1 MTISRVSLCFFR
13 HVAQS
18 APRWGSY
25 PIEMFTPEALS
36 LAEGLVSPAYI
47 AQGSQATARRSKLL
61 TSLLS
66 ERRLP
71 RVGWDDASIESFLHE
86 AAMMDSNT
94 FLDNVGVGER
104 EARVHSPLVR
114 RRHYG
119 LAHGIGRSGDVA
131 AEQPKAAGSSLLS
144 KLTNLL
150 VGDAFR
156 EAGLED
162 AGPALVL
169 PLATGMTLTLTLL
182 AMRALRGG
190 NDGDRTRAT
199 RVIWCRLDQKT
210 CVKAVVGAG
219 LELVV
224 APTKLVGD
232 QLETDL
238 DAVRLAILDESKG
251 GPESVCCVVSSTS
264 CFAPRASDNVVEI
277 AKMCAELDVGHVVNN
292 AYGVQSRRLCALVTK
307 AWRVGRVDGVVQ
319 STDKNFLVP
328 VGGAVVVS
336 PAKNGALTDAV
347 RKNYPGRASIAPA
360 LDVLITL
367 LSLGKNGWRE
377 KLEKREDAFEYA
389 RERLR
394 VTAEAHGERLLETPG
409 NPISMGVTLSA
420 LERDLARIESGEARR
435 DGRGDDDENENDK
448 ADANEPTTP
457 TRRTIKTSVSFFGS
471 MLFSR
476 AVSGTRVVVPGKTQE
491 VGGITFCGFGAS
503 HDAYPVPYF
512 TAAAALGT
520 TREDVDAFCA
530 RLARAFTDF
539 RKKAKKEAARNRSEK
554 NVSARASG
562 AENGAE

>member
-1 MTISRVSLCFFR
+1 MRIGFAFFL
-13 HVAQS
+13 VFS
-18 APRWGSY
+18 PRDAERAALWVR
-25 PIEMFTPEALS
+25 EMFTPEALS

-156 EAGLED
+156 HAGLED

-182 AMRALRGG
+182 AMRTLRVKSLALRAPRSDDA
-190 NDGDRTRAT
+190 NEARRAR

-224 APTKLVGD
+224 APTRLVGD

-238 DAVRLAILDESKG
+238 DAVRAAILDESRG

-264 CFAPRASDNVVEI
+264 CFAPRASDSLVEL

-292 AYGVQSRRLCALVTK
+292 AYGVQSRSLCALVTK
-307 AWRVGRVDGVVQ
+307 AWRRGRVDGVVQ

-336 PAKNGALTDAV
+336 PSENGALTEAV

-367 LSLGKNGWRE
+367 LSLGAAGWRE
-377 KLEKREDAFEYA
+377 TLDAREDAFEYM

-394 VTAEAHGERLLETPG
+394 ETAEAHGERLLETPG

-420 LERDLARIESGEARR
+420 LERHLDALVGERKLAAAS
-435 DGRGDDDENENDK
+435 DEEETK
-448 ADANEPTTP
+448 KKT
-457 TRRTIKTSVSFFGS
+457 KTSVSFFGS

-476 AVSGTRVVVPGKTQE
+476 AVSGTRVVAPGKTQE
-491 VGGITFCGFGAS
+491 VGGITFRGFGAS

-530 RLARAFTDF
+530 RLARAFADF
-539 RKKAKKEAARNRSEK
+539 RKKAEKDARRT
-554 NVSARASG
+554 G
-562 AENGAE
+562 

>member
-1 MTISRVSLCFFR
+1 MRIGFAFFL
-13 HVAQS
+13 VFS
-18 APRWGSY
+18 PRDAERAALWVR
-25 PIEMFTPEALS
+25 EMFTPEALS

-71 RVGWDDASIESFLHE
+71 RVGWDDVSIESFLHE

-156 EAGLED
+156 HAGLED

-182 AMRALRGG
+182 AMRTLRVKSLALRAPRSDDA
-190 NDGDRTRAT
+190 NEARRAR

-224 APTKLVGD
+224 APTRLVGD

-238 DAVRLAILDESKG
+238 DAVRAAILDESRG

-264 CFAPRASDNVVEI
+264 CFAPRASDSLVEL

-292 AYGVQSRRLCALVTK
+292 AYGVQSRSLCALVTK
-307 AWRVGRVDGVVQ
+307 AWRRGRVDGVVQ

-336 PAKNGALTDAV
+336 PSENGALTEAV

-367 LSLGKNGWRE
+367 LSLGVVGWRE
-377 KLEKREDAFEYA
+377 TLDAREDTFEYM

-394 VTAEAHGERLLETPG
+394 TTAEAHGERLLETPG

-420 LERDLARIESGEARR
+420 LERYAARVGEVVVAS
-435 DGRGDDDENENDK
+435 DNEGK
-448 ADANEPTTP
+448 KRTT
-457 TRRTIKTSVSFFGS
+457 KTSVSFFGS

-476 AVSGTRVVVPGKTQE
+476 AVSGTRVVAPGKTQE
-491 VGGITFCGFGAS
+491 VGGITFRGFGAS

-530 RLARAFTDF
+530 RLARAFADF
-539 RKKAKKEAARNRSEK
+539 RKKAEKDARRT
-554 NVSARASG
+554 G
-562 AENGAE
+562 

>member
-1 MTISRVSLCFFR
+1 MPHF
-13 HVAQS
+13 
-18 APRWGSY
+18 
-25 PIEMFTPEALS
+25 
-36 LAEGLVSPAYI
+36 
-47 AQGSQATARRSKLL
+47 
-61 TSLLS
+61 
-66 ERRLP
+66 
-71 RVGWDDASIESFLHE
+71 
-86 AAMMDSNT
+86 
-94 FLDNVGVGER
+94 
-104 EARVHSPLVR
+104 
-114 RRHYG
+114 
-119 LAHGIGRSGDVA
+119 
-131 AEQPKAAGSSLLS
+131 
-144 KLTNLL
+144 
-150 VGDAFR
+150 
-156 EAGLED
+156 
-162 AGPALVL
+162 
-169 PLATGMTLTLTLL
+169 
-182 AMRALRGG
+182 
-190 NDGDRTRAT
+190 
-199 RVIWCRLDQKT
+199 
-210 CVKAVVGAG
+210 
-219 LELVV
+219 
-224 APTKLVGD
+224 
-232 QLETDL
+232 
-238 DAVRLAILDESKG
+238 
-251 GPESVCCVVSSTS
+251 
-264 CFAPRASDNVVEI
+264 
-277 AKMCAELDVGHVVNN
+277 VNN
-292 AYGVQSRRLCALVTK
+292 AYGVQCAMCMKAIGAASKHGRLDLFI
-307 AWRVGRVDGVVQ
+307 Q

-377 KLEKREDAFEYA
+377 ALEKREDAFEYM

-394 VTAEAHGERLLETPG
+394 LTAEAHGERLLETPG

-554 NVSARASG
+554 NISARASG

>member
-1 MTISRVSLCFFR
+1 
-13 HVAQS
+13 
-18 APRWGSY
+18 
-25 PIEMFTPEALS
+25 MFTPEALS

-162 AGPALVL
+162 AGLPLVL

-224 APTKLVGD
+224 APTILVGD

-238 DAVRLAILDESKG
+238 DAVRLAILDESRG
-251 GPESVCCVVSSTS
+251 GPASVCCVVSSTS
-264 CFAPRASDNVVEI
+264 CFAPRASDSLVEI

-307 AWRVGRVDGVVQ
+307 AWRRGRVDGVVQ

-336 PAKNGALTDAV
+336 PASNGALTDAV

-367 LSLGKNGWRE
+367 LSLGKEGWRS
-377 KLEKREDAFEYA
+377 KLDAREDAFEYMH
-389 RERLR
+389 ERLR
-394 VTAEAHGERLLETPG
+394 DTAEAHGERLLETPG

-420 LERDLARIESGEARR
+420 LERDLARIEIGETLSEK
-435 DGRGDDDENENDK
+435 DEDEDDASAND
-448 ADANEPTTP
+448 PTTRTKTLFGTTTT
-457 TRRTIKTSVSFFGS
+457 TRPKKKTSVSFFGS

-491 VGGITFCGFGAS
+491 VGGITFRGFGAS

-520 TREDVDAFCA
+520 TRQDVDAFCA

-539 RKKAKKEAARNRSEK
+539 RKKAKKDAARR
-554 NVSARASG
+554 V
-562 AENGAE
+562 

>member
-1 MTISRVSLCFFR
+1 
-13 HVAQS
+13 
-18 APRWGSY
+18 
-25 PIEMFTPEALS
+25 MFTPEALS

-104 EARVHSPLVR
+104 EARVFSSLVR

-150 VGDAFR
+150 VSDAFR
-156 EAGLED
+156 EAGLEE

-169 PLATGMTLTLTLL
+169 PLATGMTLTLVLL
-182 AMRALRGG
+182 AMRALHPEPSK
-190 NDGDRTRAT
+190 AT

-219 LELVV
+219 LDLVV
-224 APTKLVGD
+224 AGMKQAGDELVTDVD
-232 QLETDL
+232 QL
-238 DAVRLAILDESKG
+238 RSKILDESQG
-251 GPESVCCVVSSTS
+251 GAATVCCVVSSTS
-264 CFAPRASDNVVEI
+264 CFAPRACDDVVEI
-277 AKMCAELDVGHVVNN
+277 AKMCSELNVGHVINN
-292 AYGVQSRRLCALVTK
+292 AYGIQSKKLCGLITK
-307 AWRVGRVDGVVQ
+307 AFRRGRVDGVVQ

-336 PAKNGALTDAV
+336 PAKNTALVDAV
-347 RKNYPGRASIAPA
+347 RKSYPGRASIAPA

-367 LSLGKNGWRE
+367 LSLGAEGWRS
-377 KLEKREDAFEYA
+377 KLAEREEVYEYM

-394 VTAEAHGERLLETPG
+394 ETAETHGERVLETPG
-409 NPISMGVTLSA
+409 NPISMAVTLSR
-420 LERDLARIESGEARR
+420 LEEDLAEMRDLKP
-435 DGRGDDDENENDK
+435 DDDG
-448 ADANEPTTP
+448 ANGK
-457 TRRTIKTSVSFFGS
+457 KTSVSFFGS

-476 AVSGTRVVVPGKTQE
+476 AVSGTRVVAPGKTQE
-491 VGGITFCGFGAS
+491 VGGIAFEGFGAS
-503 HDAYPVPYF
+503 CDAYPVPYF

-520 TREDVDAFCA
+520 TRGDVDAFCV
-530 RLARAFTDF
+530 RLGKAFTDF
-539 RKKAKKEAARNRSEK
+539 RKKTRKDANRGSP
-554 NVSARASG
+554 
-562 AENGAE
+562 NGEIQTPQTRVP

>member
-1 MTISRVSLCFFR
+1 
-13 HVAQS
+13 
-18 APRWGSY
+18 
-25 PIEMFTPEALS
+25 MFTPEALS

-104 EARVHSPLVR
+104 EARVHSSLVR

-156 EAGLED
+156 IAGLED

-182 AMRALRGG
+182 AMRSLRVAKLDASSKDSA
-190 NDGDRTRAT
+190 NDARRAT

-224 APTKLVGD
+224 APTRLVGD
-232 QLETDL
+232 QLVTDL
-238 DAVRLAILDESKG
+238 EAVRAAILDESRG
-251 GPESVCCVVSSTS
+251 GPNAVCCVVSSTS
-264 CFAPRASDNVVEI
+264 CFAPRASDSLVEV

-292 AYGVQSRRLCALVTK
+292 AYGVQSRSLCALVTK
-307 AWRVGRVDGVVQ
+307 AWRRGRVDGVVQ

-328 VGGAVVVS
+328 VGGAVLVS
-336 PAKNGALTDAV
+336 PARDPALTDAV
-347 RKNYPGRASIAPA
+347 RKTYPGRASIAPS
-360 LDVLITL
+360 LDALITL
-367 LSLGKNGWRE
+367 LSLGAAGWRA
-377 KLEKREDAFEYA
+377 KLDAREDAFEYM

-394 VTAEAHGERLLETPG
+394 ATAEAHGERLLETPG

-420 LERDLARIESGEARR
+420 LERDLARIVRVHAS
-435 DGRGDDDENENDK
+435 ENEAAEND
-448 ADANEPTTP
+448 ADGVVLS
-457 TRRTIKTSVSFFGS
+457 RGGGKTFLSVSFFGS

-491 VGGITFCGFGAS
+491 VGGITFRGFGAS

-530 RLARAFTDF
+530 RLAKAFADF
-539 RKKAKKEAARNRSEK
+539 RKKAEKDAKRFAAAK
-554 NVSARASG
+554 GDPGARG
-562 AENGAE
+562 AENGAEGRDETLL

>member
-1 MTISRVSLCFFR
+1 VLFP
-13 HVAQS
+13 
-18 APRWGSY
+18 PRCAERAALGVL
-25 PIEMFTPEALS
+25 EMFTPEALS

-224 APTKLVGD
+224 APQKLVGD

-238 DAVRLAILDESKG
+238 DAVRLAILDDAKG

-264 CFAPRASDNVVEI
+264 CFAPRASDDVVEI

-307 AWRVGRVDGVVQ
+307 AWRRGRVDGVVQ

-377 KLEKREDAFEYA
+377 KLEKREDAFEYM

-394 VTAEAHGERLLETPG
+394 FTAEAHGERLLETPG

>member
-1 MTISRVSLCFFR
+1 MLFP
-13 HVAQS
+13 
-18 APRWGSY
+18 PRCAERAALGVL
-25 PIEMFTPEALS
+25 EMFTPEALS

-71 RVGWDDASIESFLHE
+71 RVGWDDVSIESFLHE

-156 EAGLED
+156 VAGLED

-182 AMRALRGG
+182 AMRSLRVAKLDASSKDSA
-190 NDGDRTRAT
+190 NDARRAT

-224 APTKLVGD
+224 APTRLVGD
-232 QLETDL
+232 QLVTDL
-238 DAVRLAILDESKG
+238 EAVRAAILDESRG
-251 GPESVCCVVSSTS
+251 GPNAVCCVVSSTS
-264 CFAPRASDNVVEI
+264 CFAPRASDSLVEV

-292 AYGVQSRRLCALVTK
+292 AYGVQSRSLCALVTK
-307 AWRVGRVDGVVQ
+307 AWRRGRVDGVVQ

-328 VGGAVVVS
+328 VGGAVLVS
-336 PAKNGALTDAV
+336 PARDPALTDAV
-347 RKNYPGRASIAPA
+347 RKTYPGRASIAPS
-360 LDVLITL
+360 LDALITL
-367 LSLGKNGWRE
+367 LSLGAAGWRA
-377 KLEKREDAFEYA
+377 KLDAREDAFEYMRA
-389 RERLR
+389 RLR
-394 VTAEAHGERLLETPG
+394 ATAEAHGERLLETPG

-420 LERDLARIESGEARR
+420 LERDLARIDRRASEHEAGDGDGGKTSRR
-435 DGRGDDDENENDK
+435 GGG
-448 ADANEPTTP
+448 
-457 TRRTIKTSVSFFGS
+457 KTSVSFFGS

-491 VGGITFCGFGAS
+491 VGGITFHGFGAS

-530 RLARAFTDF
+530 RLTKAFADF
-539 RKKAKKEAARNRSEK
+539 RKKAEKDAKRFAAAK
-554 NVSARASG
+554 GDPG
-562 AENGAE
+562 AENGAENGAEGRDETLL

>member
-1 MTISRVSLCFFR
+1 
-13 HVAQS
+13 
-18 APRWGSY
+18 
-25 PIEMFTPEALS
+25 MFTPEALS

-156 EAGLED
+156 IAGLED

-182 AMRALRGG
+182 AMRSLRVAKLDASSKDSA
-190 NDGDRTRAT
+190 NDARRAT

-224 APTKLVGD
+224 APTRLVGD
-232 QLETDL
+232 QLVTDL
-238 DAVRLAILDESKG
+238 EAVRAAILDESRG
-251 GPESVCCVVSSTS
+251 GPNAVCCVVSSTS
-264 CFAPRASDNVVEI
+264 CFAPRASDSLVEV

-292 AYGVQSRRLCALVTK
+292 AYGVQSRSLCALVTK
-307 AWRVGRVDGVVQ
+307 AWRRGRVDGVVQ

-328 VGGAVVVS
+328 VGGAVLVS
-336 PAKNGALTDAV
+336 PARDPALTDAV
-347 RKNYPGRASIAPA
+347 RKTYPGRASIAPS
-360 LDVLITL
+360 LDALITL
-367 LSLGKNGWRE
+367 LSLGAAGWRA
-377 KLEKREDAFEYA
+377 KLDAREDAFEYM

-394 VTAEAHGERLLETPG
+394 ATAEAHGERLLETPG

-420 LERDLARIESGEARR
+420 LERDLARIVRVHAS
-435 DGRGDDDENENDK
+435 ENE
-448 ADANEPTTP
+448 AAETTP
-457 TRRTIKTSVSFFGS
+457 TASSQPRRRKDFFERLVFRVDVVFARRLGHARRGAREDAGGWRNHVPRVRREPRRVP
-471 MLFSR
+471 R
-476 AVSGTRVVVPGKTQE
+476 AVLHGGGGAGDDARGRRRVLREAGE
-491 VGGITFCGFGAS
+491 SLRGFPEKS
-503 HDAYPVPYF
+503 RKR
-512 TAAAALGT
+512 
-520 TREDVDAFCA
+520 REAF
-530 RLARAFTDF
+530 RRG
-539 RKKAKKEAARNRSEK
+539 E
-554 NVSARASG
+554 G
-562 AENGAE
+562 

>member
-1 MTISRVSLCFFR
+1 
-13 HVAQS
+13 
-18 APRWGSY
+18 
-25 PIEMFTPEALS
+25 MFTPEALS

-86 AAMMDSNT
+86 AAMLDSNT

-104 EARVHSPLVR
+104 EARVHSSLVR

-156 EAGLED
+156 VAGLED

-182 AMRALRGG
+182 AMRSLRVAKLEEDASSKASA
-190 NDGDRTRAT
+190 NDARRAT

-224 APTKLVGD
+224 APTRLVGD
-232 QLETDL
+232 QLVTDL
-238 DAVRLAILDESKG
+238 EAVRAAILDESRG
-251 GPESVCCVVSSTS
+251 GPNAVCCVVSSTS
-264 CFAPRASDNVVEI
+264 CFAPRASDSLVEL

-292 AYGVQSRRLCALVTK
+292 AYGVQSRSLCALVTK
-307 AWRVGRVDGVVQ
+307 AWRRGRVDGVVQ

-328 VGGAVVVS
+328 VGGAVLVS
-336 PAKNGALTDAV
+336 PARDPALTDAV
-347 RKNYPGRASIAPA
+347 RKTYPGRASIAPS
-360 LDVLITL
+360 LDALITL
-367 LSLGKNGWRE
+367 LSLGAAGWRA
-377 KLEKREDAFEYA
+377 KLDAREDAFEYMRA
-389 RERLR
+389 RLR
-394 VTAEAHGERLLETPG
+394 ATAEAHGERLLETPG

-420 LERDLARIESGEARR
+420 LERHLDALVGERKLAAAS
-435 DGRGDDDENENDK
+435 DEEETK
-448 ADANEPTTP
+448 KTT
-457 TRRTIKTSVSFFGS
+457 KTSVSFFGS

-476 AVSGTRVVVPGKTQE
+476 AVSGTRVVAPGKTQE
-491 VGGITFCGFGAS
+491 VGGITFHGFGTS

-530 RLARAFTDF
+530 RLTRAFADF
-539 RKKAKKEAARNRSEK
+539 RKRAEKQAKRA
-554 NVSARASG
+554 ASG
-562 AENGAE
+562 DAGASELENDAE

>member
-1 MTISRVSLCFFR
+1 MLFP
-13 HVAQS
+13 
-18 APRWGSY
+18 PRCAERAALGVL
-25 PIEMFTPEALS
+25 EMFTPEALS

-292 AYGVQSRRLCALVTK
+292 AYGVQSRLTCKLVTK
-307 AWRVGRVDGVVQ
+307 AWRRGRVDGVVQ

-377 KLEKREDAFEYA
+377 KLEKREDAFEYM

-394 VTAEAHGERLLETPG
+394 LTAEAHGERLLETPG

-435 DGRGDDDENENDK
+435 DGRGDGDDDENENDK
-448 ADANEPTTP
+448 ADANEPTPP
-457 TRRTIKTSVSFFGS
+457 TRRTRKTSVSFFGS

>member
-1 MTISRVSLCFFR
+1 
-13 HVAQS
+13 
-18 APRWGSY
+18 
-25 PIEMFTPEALS
+25 MFTPEALS

-292 AYGVQSRRLCALVTK
+292 AYGVQSRFLCALVTK
-307 AWRVGRVDGVVQ
+307 AWRRGRVDGVVQ

-336 PAKNGALTDAV
+336 PAANGALTEAV
-347 RKNYPGRASIAPA
+347 RKNYPGRASITPA

-367 LSLGKNGWRE
+367 LSLGVVGWRE
-377 KLEKREDAFEYA
+377 TLDAREDTFEYM

-394 VTAEAHGERLLETPG
+394 TTAEAHGERLLETPG

-420 LERDLARIESGEARR
+420 LERYAARVGEVVVAS
-435 DGRGDDDENENDK
+435 DNEGK
-448 ADANEPTTP
+448 KRTT
-457 TRRTIKTSVSFFGS
+457 KTSVSFFGS

-491 VGGITFCGFGAS
+491 VGGITFHGFGAS

-530 RLARAFTDF
+530 RLTKAFADF
-539 RKKAKKEAARNRSEK
+539 QKKAEKDAKRFAAAK
-554 NVSARASG
+554 GDPG
-562 AENGAE
+562 AENGAENGAEGRDETLL

>member
-1 MTISRVSLCFFR
+1 VLFP
-13 HVAQS
+13 
-18 APRWGSY
+18 PRCAERAALGVL
-25 PIEMFTPEALS
+25 EMFTPEALS

-292 AYGVQSRRLCALVTK
+292 AYGVQSRLTCKLVTK
-307 AWRVGRVDGVVQ
+307 AWRRGRVDGVVQ

-377 KLEKREDAFEYA
+377 KLEKREDAFEYM
-389 RERLR
+389 RERVRL
-394 VTAEAHGERLLETPG
+394 TAEAHGERLLETPG

-435 DGRGDDDENENDK
+435 DGRGDDDDDENENDK
-448 ADANEPTTP
+448 ADANEPTPP
-457 TRRTIKTSVSFFGS
+457 TRRTRKTSVSFFGS

-539 RKKAKKEAARNRSEK
+539 RKKAKKDAAREK

>member
-1 MTISRVSLCFFR
+1 MLFP
-13 HVAQS
+13 
-18 APRWGSY
+18 PRCAERAALGVL
-25 PIEMFTPEALS
+25 EMFTPEALS

-251 GPESVCCVVSSTS
+251 GPASVCCVVSSTS

-292 AYGVQSRRLCALVTK
+292 AYGVQSRFLCALVTK
-307 AWRVGRVDGVVQ
+307 AWRRGRVDGVVQ

-377 KLEKREDAFEYA
+377 ALEKREDAFEYM

-394 VTAEAHGERLLETPG
+394 LTAEAHGERLLETPG

-448 ADANEPTTP
+448 ADANEPTRK
-457 TRRTIKTSVSFFGS
+457 TRTTRKTSVSFFGS

>member
-1 MTISRVSLCFFR
+1 MLFP
-13 HVAQS
+13 
-18 APRWGSY
+18 PRCAERAALGVL
-25 PIEMFTPEALS
+25 EMFTPEALS

-292 AYGVQSRRLCALVTK
+292 AYGVQSRLTCKLVTK
-307 AWRVGRVDGVVQ
+307 AWRRGRVDGVVQ

-377 KLEKREDAFEYA
+377 KLEKREDAFEYM

-394 VTAEAHGERLLETPG
+394 LTAEAHGERLLETPG

-435 DGRGDDDENENDK
+435 DGRGDDDDDENENDK
-448 ADANEPTTP
+448 ADANEPTPP
-457 TRRTIKTSVSFFGS
+457 TRRTRKTSVSFFGS

-539 RKKAKKEAARNRSEK
+539 RKKAKKDAAREK